1 MEDHQALTLKA
12 SSQQYASLPVATGG
26 IGSDITLEAWVYAN
40 GAPAQFARI
49 LDLARAR
56 PTRTLILGFNAG
68 KLFFEAYNSS
78 TSLGLLQDT
87 QAFASNTWNHVAVTV
102 NSFNAVTLYV
112 NGVVEL
118 SGSLSSNVP
127 TAVRSSN
134 FVGHSNWPADPYFN
148 GSISDVR
155 IYDNARSNVQIR
167 NDMTGAVDSSD
178 SNLLGYYPLNNT
190 AASGLA
196 GGAAATY
203 VGNPAY
209 GQFTSLTFSADTGS
223 SATDFITSTAQQTIS
238 AKLLG
243 ALGAGEK
250 VYGSVDSG
258 TNWSDISAYL
268 TGTTLNWTGVTLP
281 TPNLSQSVQ
290 LKVSDI
296 AGNDGP
302 LLSQTYLLEQAAP
315 VLGEVVGVRREE

>member
-1 MEDHQALTLKA
+1 A
-12 SSQQYASLPVATGG
+12 
-26 IGSDITLEAWVYAN
+26 AN
-40 GAPAQFARI
+40 QN
-49 LDLARAR
+49 
-56 PTRTLILGFNAG
+56 LILGFSGG
-68 KLFFEAYNSS
+68 KLFFEAFNGS
-78 TSLGLLQDT
+78 TSIGLLQDPLP
-87 QAFASNTWNHVAVTV
+87 FASNTWNHVAVTV
-102 NSFNAVTLYV
+102 NSFNAVTLYA
-112 NGVVEL
+112 NGVAEL
-118 SGSLSSNVP
+118 SGSLSSNIP

-134 FVGHSNWPADPYFN
+134 FAGHSNWPTDPYFN

-178 SNLLGYYPLNNT
+178 SSLLGYYPFNNT

-196 GGAAATY
+196 GGLAATY

-209 GQFTSLTFSADTGS
+209 GYFTSLRLSADTGS

-258 TNWSDISAYL
+258 TTWSDISAFL

-290 LKVSDI
+290 IKVSDI

-302 LLSQTYLLEQAAP
+302 LLSQMYLLEQAAP
-315 VLGEVVGVRREE
+315 ILG